1 MYRVTVLIAIGIAMV
16 FLACGGED
24 VTPAATIEPAPTD
37 APADG
42 SGDAGESGTLVKV
55 ENWDLGGSGE
65 YIFVPAEYHFSVGQT
80 VTFEMS
86 AETEVHTFTVEELGI
101 DEIIG
106 PGQTITFTHTFD
118 RAGEF
123 ELTCTPHLTFGMVG
137 TITVS

>member
-1 MYRVTVLIAIGIAMV
+1 MLFRAVVLIAIAIVMISV
-16 FLACGGED
+16 ACGDADPEA
-24 VTPAATIEPAPTD
+24 TPQPTEAPTQTVS
-37 APADG
+37 PANG
-42 SGDAGESGTLVKV
+42 SGDVVRV
-55 ENWDLGGSGE
+55 ENWDIGGSGE
-65 YIFVPAEYHFSVGQT
+65 YIFVPSEFQFSVGET

-123 ELTCTPHLTFGMVG
+123 EVTCTPHLAFGMTG
-137 TITVS
+137 TIIVS